1 MRYLST
7 LLILALAPL
16 AFGQDLN
23 EKNEQAMKQAT
34 AQVAASIVKIE
45 TSGGTEMAGGG
56 GPPGRGPAGPGVRK
70 GSGPTTGVVVAADG
84 YIITSSF
91 NFANKPTTIFV
102 TVPNHPERLLAETVA
117 NDTTRMLTLIKLK
130 KPEGK
135 EIPKLAVPPAYPKA
149 EIAIGQWSL
158 ALGRTLMPDVG
169 TAPPSVS
176 AGIVSAVG
184 RINGKCLQTDAKVS
198 PVNYGGPLVAIDGR
212 VLGILVPASTRGEG
226 DVAGVE
232 WYDSGI
238 GFAIPFD
245 DVMAAVPKL
254 RAGKDLRRGLLGI
267 TPQSTEAY
275 HSAVVIGTISPD
287 SAAAK
292 AGLKVG
298 DKIVSIDKQPVPH
311 MTELQKLLG
320 PKYEGDVVDLKIL
333 RDGNE
338 MDVPGVKLTG
348 VVAGFASGFL
358 GILPLRDDP
367 DPGVQ
372 VRFVYPKSP
381 ADAAGIKAGDRIM
394 KVSRQQ
400 PGARMPTPAIDL
412 VGGRVQ
418 LAQLVAA
425 TPPDGEIE
433 FEVKRK
439 EGGKT
444 DKIKMKMG
452 IVPDEDLPEAL
463 PLPSSAERALD
474 KPKGAKEAP
483 KAKKEEPK
491 KEEPKKEDEKK
502 DDEKK
507 EPEVG
512 LLKRKNAVLGR
523 EYWVYVPLN
532 YKPSV
537 SHGVIVWLH
546 PTGQGGKDADEMVK
560 IWRPFLEDYHYIM
573 VGPKSQGNDGWVA
586 SETEGIVQDVKEV
599 IGQHTVDRSRVIAHG
614 MGVGGQMAFYLGFNA
629 RDLIRGV
636 ATTGASLGTQPKDNL
651 PNQPLAFFIVGGEKD
666 PALKAIAES
675 KPALKDKKFPVIF
688 RQLKDFG
695 KEYMLQPTL
704 IELCVWIDSIDKI

>member
-1 MRYLST
+1 MRYIALLSFVVF
-7 LLILALAPL
+7 APF
-16 AFGQDLN
+16 ASAQDLN

-45 TSGGTEMAGGG
+45 TSGGTETVGGG

-135 EIPKLAVPPAYPKA
+135 ELPKLVVPPAYPKP

-176 AGIVSAVG
+176 AGIISAVG

-338 MDVPGVKLTG
+338 MDVPGVRLTG

-381 ADAAGIKAGDRIM
+381 AETAGIKAGDRIM
-394 KVSRQQ
+394 KVNRQQ
-400 PGARMPTPAIDL
+400 PGARMPTPAIEL

-439 EGGKT
+439 DGGKT
-444 DKIKMKMG
+444 EKVKIKMG
-452 IVPDEDLPEAL
+452 VVPDEDLPEAL

-474 KPKGAKEAP
+474 KPKGAKDAP

-491 KEEPKKEDEKK
+491 KEEPKKDEEKK
-502 DDEKK
+502 DEKG
-507 EPEVG
+507 PELG

-523 EYWVYVPLN
+523 EYWVYVPEN
-532 YKPSV
+532 YKPGI

-546 PTGQGGKDADEMVK
+546 PAGQGGKDTDEMVK
-560 IWRPFLEDYHYIM
+560 IWKPFLEDYHYIM

-666 PALKAIAES
+666 PAIKAIAES
-675 KPALKDKKFPVIF
+675 RPALKDKKFPVIF

>member
-1 MRYLST
+1 MRYLAI
-7 LLILALAPL
+7 LIPL
-16 AFGQDLN
+16 AFAPFAAAQDLN

-34 AQVAASIVKIE
+34 AKVAASIVKIE
-45 TSGGTEMAGGG
+45 TSGGTEMAGVG

-70 GSGPTTGVVVAADG
+70 GSGPTTGVIVAADG
-84 YIITSSF
+84 YIVTSTF
-91 NFANKPTTIFV
+91 NFANKPSDIFV
-102 TVPNHPERLLAETVA
+102 TLPGRPGRLVAKQVA
-117 NDTTRMLTLIKLK
+117 NDTTRMLTLVKVDAKDL
-130 KPEGK
+130 P
-135 EIPKLAVPPAYPKA
+135 VPAAFPKA

-169 TAPPSVS
+169 VAPPSIS
-176 AGIVSAVG
+176 AGIISAVG
-184 RINGKCLQTDAKVS
+184 RINGKCLQSDAKVS

-267 TPQSTEAY
+267 TPQSTEQY

-320 PKYEGDVVDLKIL
+320 PKYEGDVVDVKIL

-348 VVAGFASGFL
+348 VVSGFASGYF

-381 ADAAGIKAGDRIM
+381 ADVAGIKIGDRIM

-400 PGARMPTPAIDL
+400 PGARMPTPAIEL

-433 FEVKRK
+433 FDVKRK

-444 DKIKMKMG
+444 DKVKIKMG
-452 IVPDEDLPEAL
+452 IVPDEDLPDAL

-474 KPKGAKEAP
+474 KPKGAKDAP
-483 KAKKEEPK
+483 KAKKDEPK
-491 KEEPKKEDEKK
+491 KEEPKKDDEKK

-666 PALKAIAES
+666 PAIKAIAES
-675 KPALKDKKFPVIF
+675 RPALKDKKFPVIF

>member
-7 LLILALAPL
+7 LLILAVAPF
-16 AFGQDLN
+16 AAAQDIN
-23 EKNEQAMKQAT
+23 EKNEQAMKQAS
-34 AQVAASIVKIE
+34 AAVAASVVKIE

-56 GPPGRGPAGPGVRK
+56 GAPGRGPAGPGVRK

-84 YIITSSF
+84 YIVTSSF

-135 EIPKLAVPPAYPKA
+135 ELPKLSVPTAYPKA

-176 AGIVSAVG
+176 AGIISAVG

-212 VLGILVPASTRGEG
+212 VLGILVPASSRGEG
-226 DVAGVE
+226 DVSGVE

-267 TPQSTEAY
+267 TPQSTEQY

-298 DKIVSIDKQPVPH
+298 DRILSIDKQPVPH

-320 PKYEGDVVDLKIL
+320 PKYEGDVVSLKIL

-338 MDVPGVKLTG
+338 IDVPDVKLTG

-381 ADAAGIKAGDRIM
+381 ADAAGLKPGDRIM

-400 PGARMPTPAIDL
+400 PGARMPTPAVEL

-439 EGGKT
+439 DGGKT
-444 DKIKMKMG
+444 EKLKIKMG

-474 KPKGAKEAP
+474 KPKGAKDAP

-491 KEEPKKEDEKK
+491 KDEEKKDEEKK
-502 DDEKK
+502 DDK

-532 YKPSV
+532 YKPNV

-546 PTGQGGKDADEMVK
+546 AAGLGGKDTDEMVK
-560 IWRPFLEDYHYIM
+560 IWKPFLEDYHYIM

-599 IGQHTVDRSRVIAHG
+599 IAQHTVDRSRVIAHG

-666 PALKAIAES
+666 PSIKAIAES

>member
-1 MRYLST
+1 MRT
-7 LLILALAPL
+7 LALLTILACSTMTLA
-16 AFGQDLN
+16 QDVN
-23 EKNEQAMKQAT
+23 EKNEFAMK
-34 AQVAASIVKIE
+34 AAAAKIAPSIVKIE
-45 TSGGTEMAGGG
+45 TAGGTDLAGGG
-56 GPPGRGPAGPGVRK
+56 PAAPGGPRAPGVRK
-70 GSGPTTGVVVAADG
+70 GVGPTTGVVVASDG

-91 NFANKPTTIFV
+91 NFANKPTDIFV
-102 TVPNHPERLLAETVA
+102 TVPGRTGRFVA
-117 NDTTRMLTLIKLK
+117 KTIATDTTRMLTLIKIDAKDL
-130 KPEGK
+130 P
-135 EIPKLAVPPAYPKA
+135 VPASYPKG

-169 TAPPSVS
+169 VAPPSIS
-176 AGIVSAVG
+176 AGIISAIG

-245 DVMAAVPKL
+245 DVLAVVPKL

-267 TPQSTEAY
+267 TPQSTEPY
-275 HSAVVIGTISPD
+275 LSAVVIGTISPD
-287 SAAAK
+287 SAASK

-298 DKIVSIDKQPVPH
+298 DKIVSIDNQPVPH

-320 PKYEGDVVDLKIL
+320 PKYEGDIVNIKIL

-338 MDVPGVKLTG
+338 MDIPGVQLTG
-348 VVAGFASGFL
+348 AVAGFASGFL

-381 ADAAGIKAGDRIM
+381 AETAGIKPGDRIM
-394 KVSRQQ
+394 KVAAIQ
-400 PGARMPTPAIDL
+400 PGSRMPPPAVEL

-418 LAQLVAA
+418 LAQLVAR
-425 TPPDGEIE
+425 TPPNGELE
-433 FEVKRK
+433 FELKRK
-439 EGGKT
+439 DGGKT
-444 DKIKMKMG
+444 EKIKIKMG

-474 KPKGAKEAP
+474 KPKGAKTPPKTKDEP
-483 KAKKEEPK
+483 KADESKKDEPK
-491 KEEPKKEDEKK
+491 KDEDKK
-502 DDEKK
+502 DDK
-507 EPEVG
+507 EPELG

-532 YKPSV
+532 YKPSI
-537 SHGVIVWLH
+537 SHGVIIWLH
-546 PTGQGGKDADEMVK
+546 PAGQGGKDAEEMIK

-573 VGPKSQGNDGWVA
+573 IGPKSLSNEGWVA
-586 SETEGIVQDVKEV
+586 SETEGIVQDVREV
-599 IGQHTVDRSRVIAHG
+599 IAGHTVDRSRVIAHG
-614 MGVGGQMAFYLGFNA
+614 MGIGGQMAFYLGFNA
-629 RDLIRGV
+629 RDLVRGV

-666 PALKAIAES
+666 PTIKAIAES
-675 KPALKDKKFPVIF
+675 KPALKDKKFPVIY